1 MNESSVDMN
10 AVLVAV
16 AVMLILS
23 LLRINVVL
31 SLVVGAFA
39 GGVVSDLTIAET
51 VKAFT
56 DGLGGGAVIA
66 LSYALLGGFAVAIAK
81 TGITDVLI
89 AKVVVLLADKE
100 GATRKNLIKALI
112 FFSIFALAV
121 MSQNLIPIHIAFIPL
136 LIPPILK
143 ILNVL
148 QVDRRIIAVI
158 IAVGLVGTYSF
169 VPFGFGFIFQNII
182 TTQITSAGMLAE
194 LSDVPKAMAIP
205 IGGMVAGMFI
215 AMFVYRK
222 PRHYEETKSTVEVEV
237 KQLSTWLIVA
247 TVMALIAALAVQI
260 KTDSMIIGAMAGIIA
275 MYITG
280 ALKWREADE
289 ILTDGMRM
297 MSFIGFV
304 MIAANGFASVINATG
319 DVDTLVMGAMDI
331 LNGNVSL
338 AVFGMLIVG
347 LIVTMGIG
355 SSFATIPIIAALF
368 VPLSLELGLSP
379 LAIICLIGTAG
390 ALGDAGSPASD
401 TTLGPTSGLNIDGQH
416 NHIWDTCVPT
426 FTFINIPLIL
436 FGWIAVTFIL

>member
-1 MNESSVDMN
+1 MSESGVDMN
-10 AVLVAV
+10 AVIIAV

-39 GGVVSDLTIAET
+39 GGIVSDLTIAET

-89 AKVVVLLADKE
+89 AKVVVLLAGKE

-260 KTDSMIIGAMAGIIA
+260 KTDSMIIGAMAGIIT

-289 ILTDGMRM
+289 TLTDGMRM

-319 DVDTLVMGAMDI
+319 DVDTLVMGALDI

>member
-1 MNESSVDMN
+1 MNESGVDMN

-89 AKVVVLLADKE
+89 AKVVVLLAGKE
-100 GATRKNLIKALI
+100 GTTRKNLIKALI

-260 KTDSMIIGAMAGIIA
+260 KTDSMIIGAMAGIIT

-319 DVDTLVMGAMDI
+319 DVDTLVMGALDI